1 MEQRENRW
9 LSGIRSALSKSRQTL
24 IDPLKDAFS
33 RSSIDE
39 TFWSEIEDALISAD
53 VGMPTTMKVVDEL
66 RTTTKRMR
74 LSEPEQVRDALKDEL
89 IKVLEEVRPPDIA
102 PGRLKVDIIVGV
114 NGVGKTTSIA
124 KIAYRFRSDGEKVLL
139 AAADTYRA
147 AAVEQLAIWAKRAD
161 VDIVMQGQGSDAAA
175 VVFDAVSAAKAR
187 GMDRLIADTAGRIH
201 TKIPLMEEIKKIKR
215 VIEREAPDAA
225 VQTLIVIDATT
236 GQNGLLQARQFN
248 DTLEIDGV
256 VLAKLDGTAKGGI
269 VLAIVDELRIPV
281 LFVGTGERIE
291 DIADFDARSFVD
303 ALLS

>member
-74 LSEPEQVRDALKDEL
+74 LSEPEQVREALKDEL
-89 IKVLEEVRPPDIA
+89 IKVLEEVRPPDAA